1 MSNPEKPAAG
11 TTEDPVTNR
20 LPDRLPDRLPS
31 GGWWRRYGPGL
42 IVLVAA
48 VCLVLGLFLPSL
60 EFRRFF
66 LLSERH
72 SLVGVVLALFEAR
85 EYFLAIVLGVFSVL
99 FPAVKLLVLGHLSLG
114 RIEGRGMPAATVRL
128 AGFFG
133 RWSMLDVLVLA
144 LVVFAIKGSG
154 LADAFALPGIWF
166 FALAALLSIAASRL
180 LETRGRAIF

>member
-1 MSNPEKPAAG
+1 MSNPEKPAANTAEG
-11 TTEDPVTNR
+11 PAG
-20 LPDRLPDRLPS
+20 DRPPNQLPS

-48 VCLVLGLFLPSL
+48 ICLVLGLFLPSL

-72 SLVGVVLALFEAR
+72 SLVGVVMALFAAR